1 MYYIGVNKS
10 TNIADFMPY
19 SDTSLAE
26 DNQYIYFD
34 LDNPSDY
41 LWRKYENGEWS
52 EEKYPPPEPTPEPV
66 ISMEDYLLD
75 LEFRLSIL
83 EMGGM

>member
-1 MYYIGVNKS
+1 M
-10 TNIADFMPY
+10 
-19 SDTSLAE
+19 
-26 DNQYIYFD
+26 QYAQ
-34 LDNPSDY
+34 LDNINICIGFLITKKSIENPKMIEIEGNQEDY

-52 EEKYPPPEPTPEPV
+52 EEKYPPPEPAPEPV

>member
-10 TNIADFMPY
+10 TRIADFMLY
-19 SDTSLAE
+19 SDRELTGDS
-26 DNQYIYFD
+26 QYIYFN
-34 LDNPSDY
+34 LENPSDY

-52 EEKYPPPEPTPEPV
+52 EEKFPPPEPEPE
-66 ISMEDYLLD
+66 ITFSMEDYILD
-75 LEFRLSIL
+75 LEFRISMI